1 MNIVRCMLKEKNC
14 PKKFWGDVV
23 VCVVYLL
30 NRFPTKQT
38 IEDHTRRSMEP
49 EETKS

>member
-1 MNIVRCMLKEKNC
+1 MLKEKNC

-23 VCVVYLL
+23 VCVVYLM
-30 NRFPTKQT
+30 NRFPTKKKT

-49 EETKS
+49 KETKS